1 MWLVFVLVALL
12 ILAVLWLG
20 LSFNGLVARRNRAQ
34 SSWAQIDVQLE
45 QRHDLVPNLVATV
58 KGYAE
63 HERDTFEQVA
73 DLRTQAVAGPGQ
85 RPRRAAGRAEGALVS
100 GIGRL
105 FAVAEAY
112 PELRASEQF
121 RQLQQQ
127 LAAVE
132 AEDRDRRQI
141 YNDTVA
147 TYNTSIQRFPTLL
160 IAGPMGFRAME
171 FFQAGAGDDAVPS
184 AAVQ

>member
-1 MWLVFVLVALL
+1 MWLVIILV
-12 ILAVLWLG
+12 IVVLAVLWVG

-34 SSWAQIDVQLE
+34 SSWAQIDVQLQ

-63 HERDTFEQVA
+63 HERDTYEQVA
-73 DLRTQAVAGPGQ
+73 DLRTQAVQAQASGPE
-85 RPRRAAGRAEGALVS
+85 AAGRAENALVS

-132 AEDRDRRQI
+132 QKIAIARQI

-160 IAGPMGFRAME
+160 IAGTMGFRAMQ

>member
-73 DLRTQAVAGPGQ
+73 DLRTQAVQAQASGPA
-85 RPRRAAGRAEGALVS
+85 AAGRAEGALVS

-132 AEDRDRRQI
+132 QKIAIARQI

-160 IAGPMGFRAME
+160 IAGPMGFKAME
-171 FFQAGAGDDAVPS
+171 YFQAGAGDDAVPS

>member
-1 MWLVFVLVALL
+1 MWLVIILVLVVLALL
-12 ILAVLWLG
+12 WVG

-34 SSWAQIDVQLE
+34 SSWAQIDVQLQ

-63 HERDTFEQVA
+63 HERGTFEEVA
-73 DLRTQAVAGPGQ
+73 DLRAQAVQAQGSGAA
-85 RPRRAAGRAEGALVS
+85 AAGRAENALVS

-105 FAVAEAY
+105 FAIAEAY

-127 LAAVE
+127 LAAIE
-132 AEDRDRRQI
+132 QKIAISRQI

-160 IAGPMGFRAME
+160 IAGSLGFKAME
-171 FFQAGAGDDAVPS
+171 YFQAGAGDEAVPS

>member
-1 MWLVFVLVALL
+1 
-12 ILAVLWLG
+12 
-20 LSFNGLVARRNRAQ
+20 
-34 SSWAQIDVQLE
+34 
-45 QRHDLVPNLVATV
+45 
-58 KGYAE
+58 
-63 HERDTFEQVA
+63 VA
-73 DLRTQAVAGPGQ
+73 DLRAQAVQAQGSGAA
-85 RPRRAAGRAEGALVS
+85 AAGRAENALVS

-105 FAVAEAY
+105 FAIAEAY

-127 LAAVE
+127 LAAIE
-132 AEDRDRRQI
+132 QKIAIARQI

-160 IAGPMGFRAME
+160 IAGALGFKAME
-171 FFQAGAGDDAVPS
+171 YFQAGAGDETVPS